1 MFCTPI
7 FNVTTELGQLVH
19 DPWEEKGRRKA
30 IIHEFITNTVEVN
43 YLNFNYLNM
52 SVIRMHLAKP
62 RPQFLA
68 TFVNVKLALAI
79 QMVDIECLSA
89 CFTRCMAAESME

>member
-19 DPWEEKGRRKA
+19 DLWEERGRRKA
-30 IIHEFITNTVEVN
+30 TIHEFITITVEVIYPN
-43 YLNFNYLNM
+43 FDYLNTL
-52 SVIRMHLAKP
+52 VIYIAKP
-62 RPQFLA
+62 RPPFLA

-79 QMVDIECLSA
+79 LWA
-89 CFTRCMAAESME
+89 RFTRCMAAESTE

>member
-19 DPWEEKGRRKA
+19 DPREESGRRKA
-30 IIHEFITNTVEVN
+30 IIHKFITITVQVTYPN
-43 YLNFNYLNM
+43 FDYLNTL
-52 SVIRMHLAKP
+52 VIYIAKP
-62 RPQFLA
+62 HPPFLA

-79 QMVDIECLSA
+79 LWA
-89 CFTRCMAAESME
+89 RFTRCMAAESTE